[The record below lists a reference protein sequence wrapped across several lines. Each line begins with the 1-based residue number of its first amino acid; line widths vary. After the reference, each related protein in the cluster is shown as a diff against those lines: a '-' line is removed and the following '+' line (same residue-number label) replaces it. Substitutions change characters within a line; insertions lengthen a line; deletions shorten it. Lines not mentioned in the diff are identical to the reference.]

1 MQVGPIFGTKM
12 LHFALFLVLFSGK
25 NLPLCMRCGVTP
37 GGGGTLP
44 VDFLITA
51 GLLVVG
57 NKQKL
62 QIAVQKR

>member
-57 NKQKL
+57 NKQRL
-62 QIAVQKR
+62 QIAPRER